1 VFSTNGRTP
10 ISGWSKLEPKLRVQ
24 AGLTE
29 DWTLHDLRRTFRS
42 GMTRLG
48 VEPDVAEIMLNH
60 RPDTLRSIY
69 DRDPRLDAR
78 RDAAERWANH
88 VQAVVDPAS
97 QANIIKIKGE
107 Q

>member
-1 VFSTNGRTP
+1 M
-10 ISGWSKLEPKLRVQ
+10 PKLRAA
-24 AGLTE
+24 AGLAE

-48 VEPDVAEIMLNH
+48 IEPDVAEIMLNH

-88 VQAVVDPAS
+88 VRAIVDPDSAS
-97 QANIIKIKGE
+97 NVVKIGGAR
-107 Q
+107 